1 MKIHKNI
8 IWCVTWIILLLQLD
22 ILGGI
27 IPFLGDSIAW
37 KVEMLLVL
45 FDSIYA
51 ILTLNKNGLLSKYKA
66 LNTYIIIYTVCL
78 FGISFYT
85 VHEGVASVDHTI
97 MYARYY
103 FSAFLVYPFL
113 YLEQRYGEEKSFM
126 ESWLPV
132 AAIALCFRMLNCLV
146 YDATGTALFPTLI
159 AGQVRGGHSTSIC
172 GAIENIF
179 LLYAFYKMLKCPKGL
194 SKSKMKYLIFVIIGL
209 VYSIRFVGSRIM
221 IAALIGSMAIL
232 WYGRQK
238 RGQKK
243 IVAFAI
249 VVIAIAIFVQT
260 PFYNDLLQTVQGA
273 SASDIKNGVYDNT
286 MSVRVYSLELLRK
299 NWNGKPMGLA
309 FYGTTAFKRYFAI
322 GSNDDLGYLG
332 NWYTMGW
339 YCVPMI
345 ILLIA
350 GYFYTSIRN
359 FRENS
364 AEVLYSVT
372 IYLLITGVS
381 LSCLDA
387 ARIDVIP
394 FLLFLLQTWNWDR
407 DELEKF
413 EYDS

>member
-37 KVEMLLVL
+37 KVEMLLVV

-51 ILTLNKNGLLSKYKA
+51 ILTLSKNGLLSKYKA
-66 LNTYIIIYTVCL
+66 LNMYIIIYTVCL

-85 VHEGVASVDHTI
+85 VHEGVESVDHTI

-172 GAIENIF
+172 GAIENLF

-194 SKSKMKYLIFVIIGL
+194 SKIKMKYLIFVIIGL

-221 IAALIGSMAIL
+221 IVALIGSMAIL

-238 RGQKK
+238 QGQKK

-309 FYGTTAFKRYFAI
+309 FYGTTSFKRYFAI

-345 ILLIA
+345 ILLIV

-364 AEVLYSVT
+364 VEVLYSVT

-381 LSCLDA
+381 LSCLDV

-394 FLLFLLQTWNWDR
+394 FLLFLLQTWNWDK
-407 DELEKF
+407 DELEDF
-413 EYDS
+413 EYDG